1 MGNLKKQHLN
11 GQFKNI
17 ISMGN
22 LKKHL
27 NGQFKKHH
35 LNGQFKK
42 TTFKWAI

>member
-1 MGNLKKQHLN
+1 MGNLKKKQ
-11 GQFKNI
+11 
-17 ISMGN
+17 
-22 LKKHL
+22 HL